1 MTDAEQVKALLN
13 DHDCLRSELDQI
25 RRILLPHPDAKYG
38 EDPGCGCDML
48 EAVDAAE
55 LVAAEIKRL
64 RVELD
69 TVADV
74 WRVREM
80 LVERDRLRAELQE
93 VRDITGVVRHTSHD
107 DCRRCGCVKAVGGG
121 SGGGTAGV
129 VRRTAGRVGAA
140 PATEPAT
147 GRTLG
152 RVLAGARPGSG
163 TQGVR
168 RRGHLERRH
177 LNAAEKGRVCGCQ
190 TQGGAR

>member
-74 WRVREM
+74 WRVRDV
-80 LVERDRLRAELQE
+80 LVERDRLRAELEQQKQLNLQLAE
-93 VRDITGVVRHTSHD
+93 RLSACSQV
-107 DCRRCGCVKAVGGG
+107 
-121 SGGGTAGV
+121 
-129 VRRTAGRVGAA
+129 
-140 PATEPAT
+140 
-147 GRTLG
+147 LG
-152 RVLAGARPGSG
+152 R
-163 TQGVR
+163 
-168 RRGHLERRH
+168 
-177 LNAAEKGRVCGCQ
+177 AAERGKVCGCQ
-190 TQGGAR
+190 PHGEKA